1 MHVDGNVLAGPLSE
15 IFSADMSM
23 ALGTCASCGDSAPLA
38 TSIVYLKPK
47 TFIVRCHVCDAVL
60 LTIFQ
65 SATQTRIALNG
76 MTSLIV
82 ATDNP

>member
-15 IFSADMSM
+15 VFRADMTV
-23 ALGTCASCGDSAPLA
+23 ATGTCASCGDASPLA

-60 LTIFQ
+60 LTIIQ
-65 SATQTRIALNG
+65 SSTRTRIALGG
-76 MTSLIV
+76 MASISFT
-82 ATDNP
+82 T

>member
-15 IFSADMSM
+15 IFTADMTM
-23 ALGTCASCGDSAPLA
+23 ATGTCASCGDASPLA

-60 LTIFQ
+60 ITIIQ
-65 SATQTRIALNG
+65 SSSETRIALSG
-76 MTSLIV
+76 MTNLTIQS
-82 ATDNP
+82 